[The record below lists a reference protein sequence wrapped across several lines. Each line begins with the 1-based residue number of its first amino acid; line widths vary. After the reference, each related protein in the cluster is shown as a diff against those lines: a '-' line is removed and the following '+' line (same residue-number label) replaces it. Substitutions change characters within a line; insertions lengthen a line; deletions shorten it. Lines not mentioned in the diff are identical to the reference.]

1 MKKAFLLFLLVALTG
16 FEAQALFTEVG
27 VSYGRK
33 RTSFDADN
41 YLDTESL
48 SGSLSFYFMDRLALE
63 MSYTSANTVRE
74 EKIRSGGAVL
84 SQQTVVQT
92 TQVYGADLIWVLA
105 GKQAF
110 FQPYLK
116 GGAAQVRRVQEVKV
130 NNQNTYRL
138 EPEVALVPSY
148 GVGFKLALTSTFG
161 LKFSYDA
168 WKTPLGQGAFSNDDQ
183 LRAGVTWMF

>member
-1 MKKAFLLFLLVALTG
+1 MLVALTG
-16 FEAQALFTEVG
+16 FEAHALFTEVG

-33 RTSFDADN
+33 RTSFDSDN

-74 EKIRSGGAVL
+74 EKIRSGSTVL

-92 TQVYGADLIWVLA
+92 AQVYGADLIWVLA
-105 GKQAF
+105 GRQAF
-110 FQPYLK
+110 FQPYVK
-116 GGAAQVRRVQEVKV
+116 GGAAQIRRVQEVKV

-138 EPEVALVPSY
+138 EPEVVLVPSY
-148 GVGFKLALTSTFG
+148 GVGFKLALTSSFN
-161 LKFSYDA
+161 LKISYDA
-168 WKTPLGQGAFSNDDQ
+168 WKTPLGQGSFSNDDQ
-183 LRAGVTWMF
+183 LRAGISWML